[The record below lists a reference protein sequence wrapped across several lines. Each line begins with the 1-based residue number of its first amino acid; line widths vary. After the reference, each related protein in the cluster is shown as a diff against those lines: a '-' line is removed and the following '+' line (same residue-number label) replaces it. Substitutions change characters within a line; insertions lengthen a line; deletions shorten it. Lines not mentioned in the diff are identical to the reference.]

1 MNVVVNRGDETLIRE
16 FFDLESIGIL
26 PDSPVTDNEEES
38 IVQEFESS
46 ITFNKRYKIKLPWKL
61 ELIDNLK
68 SNYGVA
74 FKRLHNIVHKFE
86 KNPWLF
92 KEYKQ
97 TIESYLSEDLKQAF
111 LNIEIAGEDRD
122 ATRFL
127 WMEPSFDEGELRIF
141 RFTRVLFGLTSS
153 PFLLAATIKFHL
165 KNYEKTYPETIKI
178 IRESLYVDDVI
189 GCEDNVD
196 KAFSFSQEAIKIFED
211 AELLDQMERPNVC
224 SPLKSSASVDN
235 SRKSKGHSSPGRCS
249 NRRSPEE

>member
-26 PDSPVTDNEEES
+26 PDSPDTDNEEES

-97 TIESYLSEDLKQAF
+97 TIESYLSEGI
-111 LNIEIAGEDRD
+111 IEEIPDTEYSNDKTIFYLPHRAVIKEERL
-122 ATRFL
+122 TTK
-127 WMEPSFDEGELRIF
+127 LRIVF
-141 RFTRVLFGLTSS
+141 DGSSHSAESCSLNDCLYTGPKLT
-153 PFLLAATIKFHL
+153 K
-165 KNYEKTYPETIKI
+165 
-178 IRESLYVDDVI
+178 
-189 GCEDNVD
+189 
-196 KAFSFSQEAIKIFED
+196 
-211 AELLDQMERPNVC
+211 
-224 SPLKSSASVDN
+224 
-235 SRKSKGHSSPGRCS
+235 
-249 NRRSPEE
+249 